1 MFQRQGRQESKIVS
15 SSPQGVA
22 KQPAYRIKTF
32 AMAEAEAIALS
43 KICYT

>member
-15 SSPQGVA
+15 LSPQDIA
-22 KQPAYRIKTF
+22 KQAAYRIKTF
-32 AMAEAEAIALS
+32 AMADAEAIALS